1 MDTKVNAL
9 LSEVIDNFF
18 VELSNHIEET
28 TCVAD
33 LLDTALEYCY
43 LDNYIGSYY
52 NDDNKKLVQENGYD
66 ISRLPLYILEEI
78 GADAV
83 DILLNGYK
91 DKGITRYVLDVH
103 YWALYWLMDEY
114 ELTEKLTEALK
125 AQDAETEF
133 EISECSLDKIK
144 EIFNEALEEHGDN
157 ELF

>member
-52 NDDNKKLVQENGYD
+52 NDDNKKFVQENGYD
-66 ISRLPLYILEEI
+66 ISRLPLYLREEI
-78 GADAV
+78 DADAV
-83 DILLNGYK
+83 DSLLKNYE

-103 YWALYWLMDEY
+103 YWALYWLMGEY
-114 ELTEKLTEALK
+114 DLSEKLAEALK
-125 AQDAETEF
+125 VEDEATEF
-133 EISECSLDKIK
+133 EISEWALEQIK
-144 EIFNEALEEHGDN
+144 EIFNNTLEEHGDN